1 MLVSCT
7 LRTRMHKRLADR
19 AWLEQTLRELYPS
32 EDIYHILF
40 RDSEFRALHMIL
52 TERKSEEQE
61 ALKELSSAAQKRRK
75 QNQSLTARYE
85 ACAKLDRFLR
95 DLALFAESL
104 KS

>member
-1 MLVSCT
+1 MARKLP
-7 LRTRMHKRLADR
+7 DR
-19 AWLEQTLRELYPS
+19 EWLEQTLRELYPS
-32 EDIYHILF
+32 EDLYHMLF
-40 RDSEFRALHMIL
+40 RDGEFRALHKIL

-85 ACAKLDRFLR
+85 ACAKVDRFLR
-95 DLALFAESL
+95 DLAHFATSL

>member
-40 RDSEFRALHMIL
+40 RDSEFRALHIIL
-52 TERKSEEQE
+52 T
-61 ALKELSSAAQKRRK
+61 
-75 QNQSLTARYE
+75 
-85 ACAKLDRFLR
+85 
-95 DLALFAESL
+95 
-104 KS
+104 